1 MSLRTEVDFGLDRLR
16 PGEAICRPQRAAE
29 IGGSASAFI
38 AGNAGMVANNRRREA
53 AATGRK
59 LLDELNP
66 PAEIDMDLR
75 REESEWPPLRS
86 CSTATAKSTAKPECL
101 LSSAAP
107 AS

>member
-59 LLDELNP
+59 PLDELNP
-66 PAEIDMDLR
+66 
-75 REESEWPPLRS
+75 
-86 CSTATAKSTAKPECL
+86 
-101 LSSAAP
+101 SAAP
-107 AS
+107 TSTTDSATLRIRRRSRGMQVSAFR

>member
-59 LLDELNP
+59 PLDELNP
-66 PAEIDMDLR
+66 
-75 REESEWPPLRS
+75 
-86 CSTATAKSTAKPECL
+86 
-101 LSSAAP
+101 SAAP
-107 AS
+107 TPTKDSATLRIRRRSRGMQVSAFR